1 MDVKTLTVQKLTGT
15 KFPNA
20 KNANIMCQTEKDA
33 YLIRKKCPCAGIES
47 CCSQSARTHVGSPTL
62 HIRDNFYD
70 LYFHQRL
77 GKCCLR
83 LLLLLIFP
91 SLCSLWLDVM
101 RCGTRE
107 LNGIGSA
114 RKNTQSFCLLS
125 CKLRSENRCKRF
137 TKLTSF
143 TDHPNENSF
152 RARYYWNR
160 TQIFQAWSACKN
172 VRDLTG

>member
-1 MDVKTLTVQKLTGT
+1 MPLRRRRKLL
-15 KFPNA
+15 F
-20 KNANIMCQTEKDA
+20 
-33 YLIRKKCPCAGIES
+33 LV
-47 CCSQSARTHVGSPTL
+47 CSRTCRSPTL

-143 TDHPNENSF
+143 TDHPNENLF

-160 TQIFQAWSACKN
+160 T
-172 VRDLTG
+172 

>member
-20 KNANIMCQTEKDA
+20 KNANTMCQTEKDA
-33 YLIRKKCPCAGIES
+33 YLIRKKMS
-47 CCSQSARTHVGSPTL
+47 LRRRRKLLFLVCSSTSRSPTL

-70 LYFHQRL
+70 QYFHQRL
-77 GKCCLR
+77 GKCCLC

-114 RKNTQSFCLLS
+114 RKNTQSFLFVVMQTAFGKS
-125 CKLRSENRCKRF
+125 V
-137 TKLTSF
+137 
-143 TDHPNENSF
+143 
-152 RARYYWNR
+152 
-160 TQIFQAWSACKN
+160 QALYKADKFH
-172 VRDLTG
+172 

>member
-1 MDVKTLTVQKLTGT
+1 MSLRRRRKLL
-15 KFPNA
+15 F
-20 KNANIMCQTEKDA
+20 
-33 YLIRKKCPCAGIES
+33 LV
-47 CCSQSARTHVGSPTL
+47 CSSTCRSPTL

-91 SLCSLWLDVM
+91 SLCSLWLHVM

-107 LNGIGSA
+107 LNGIGYA
-114 RKNTQSFCLLS
+114 RKNTQSFCLLW

-137 TKLTSF
+137 TKLKSF
-143 TDHPNENSF
+143 IDHPNENC
-152 RARYYWNR
+152 
-160 TQIFQAWSACKN
+160 QLELVI
-172 VRDLTG
+172 TGTVHRFSRLGALVKTFEIWLDEIIWTL